1 MNAGKRSTLSSN
13 RIHRNFR
20 KFVQWFQQA
29 MSQPIKIDI
38 ARKSMSLTN
47 QNQFRVFKNE
57 VVFLET
63 MSLAFENDIVSH

>member
-1 MNAGKRSTLSSN
+1 
-13 RIHRNFR
+13 
-20 KFVQWFQQA
+20 